1 MISMG
6 GATGQRDA
14 GHTVITPRTPSPV
27 GGGADQVVHL
37 QVRQPAVQLAGGD
50 LALPSA
56 APLAGEFGD
65 GDGAFRVGG
74 DELQGNEGVGE
85 FPGSAG
91 GRGVGG
97 RVSGATA
104 SCAPHTVEDRAGAGS
119 SARGRRLARALQAG
133 ALPLGLCAGAAQGAG
148 AALRA
153 DLRPWVPPGWGLI
166 ASARG
171 DLDGDGRA
179 DTALVLQKQD
189 ASRVRPVDGPG
200 GPQVDLNERRLQVLL
215 ARPGGGYRAV
225 FTSDKTLPP
234 EGDEDNPCVV
244 DPFLERHLRIRHG
257 LLVLRFDHW
266 ASCGSWGRS
275 SSQWKFRFDPARPGL
290 RVIGYDAT
298 QSTRNAP
305 GMNRLSVDLLQGRF
319 WARVSP
325 EEGVYAGR
333 RSWQGRLLG
342 NPVLYLGDTLPECRV
357 VEGDDSRC
365 GSVTSGR

>member
-1 MISMG
+1 M
-6 GATGQRDA
+6 
-14 GHTVITPRTPSPV
+14 
-27 GGGADQVVHL
+27 
-37 QVRQPAVQLAGGD
+37 
-50 LALPSA
+50 
-56 APLAGEFGD
+56 
-65 GDGAFRVGG
+65 
-74 DELQGNEGVGE
+74 
-85 FPGSAG
+85 
-91 GRGVGG
+91 GG

-119 SARGRRLARALQAG
+119 SARGRRLARALQAS
-133 ALPLGLCAGAAQGAG
+133 ALLLGLCAGAGAAQGAG
-148 AALRA
+148 APLRA

-215 ARPGGGYRAV
+215 ARPGGGYRAI

-298 QSTRNAP
+298 ESTRNAP
-305 GMNRLSVDLLQGRF
+305 GMNRLSVDLLKGRF
-319 WARVSP
+319 QAQFWR
-325 EEGVYAGR
+325 EREGAVRQHSEAG
-333 RSWQGRLLG
+333 QV
-342 NPVLYLGDTLPECRV
+342 PTDPAFYLDDTLPECRV
-357 VEGDDSRC
+357 VRQSHAKC
-365 GSVTSGR
+365 N